1 MSSPSL
7 THRLASWVEL
17 LRKHIA
23 HHAGLNRA
31 LAPVVLILWGRLG
44 RMMLRLAS
52 LESRWRSG
60 TLRAPRL
67 RAPRPRTPRPAR
79 ATPAAPRLRLPAA
92 QGWLPR
98 LILHTGSFHDPIAN
112 LLADP
117 DTLALLAAAP
127 QAGRILRPL
136 AHMFGI
142 SLPEVLRLPKRERK
156 PRPPKPRKLRKP
168 REDLSDLRP
177 IAIRFIPPKDRARL
191 RRLGLRFKTGP

>member
-7 THRLASWVEL
+7 THRLAPWIEQ
-17 LRKHIA
+17 LRKLIA

-44 RMMLRLAS
+44 RMLARLAS

-60 TLRAPRL
+60 TLRAPRP
-67 RAPRPRTPRPAR
+67 RAPRPAR
-79 ATPAAPRLRLPAA
+79 ATPAAPRPRLPGA

-98 LILHTGSFHDPIAN
+98 LIPHTGSFHDTVAN

-136 AHMFGI
+136 ARMFAI
-142 SLPEVLRLPKRERK
+142 PLPDALRLPQRRRK
-156 PRPPKPRKLRKP
+156 PRPPGAPLASPKPRKP

-177 IAIRFIPPKDRARL
+177 IAIRFIPPKDRRRL